1 MENRIIHLDI
11 VSLEDKN
18 LKSLLNRYLKEENL
32 TAMYGQH
39 SYSLAG
45 LNYILSISDIKPE
58 IAFVDV
64 DGLADEQTITVR
76 ELKQH
81 HPHVILVGVSNK
93 SASDIISAG
102 YDAYLQPLF
111 TNSQLTDLISV
122 SKIKV
127 NELPSI
133 NSTDYDYDPDSN
145 TLIKPVKSDFN
156 FSNLDEDDN
165 TETDNSNSEF
175 NSDEDEPVSDS
186 NNDNTT
192 SESKSDA
199 ENKEQNKQHQTR
211 QSEFNNRNKNK
222 HENKHEQHKSDI
234 KSDRNDNHVKSD
246 NNHSSEIKSDEEH
259 EQQHADKH
267 VTEIKSE
274 QKQSRRERYKKNR
287 HNFKQNKVKYAETGS
302 KFNNSND
309 NYKQSK
315 KQDKWEQFKQ
325 KKIAEQKER
334 EKKQASEIKS
344 DEAKKSAKLD
354 RQKTELDL
362 DASIDD
368 MLSQENSDS
377 DFKISVPGYDTKDA
391 ASGDS
396 ASESNNSNK
405 DEKHDNHDDNIPAD
419 LKSDDKNKKPEPD
432 DMVNAPADDGDKPMP
447 DLGGGDDGGVQDNS
461 DNKASGKWINSSN
474 VTSDDAGTSGGLNID
489 FSDDDDLIA
498 GLKNSMSGNDDTVPA
513 DNGSDDQDQN
523 TKYMDE

>member
-18 LKSLLNRYLKEENL
+18 LKSLLNRYLKEEHL

-76 ELKQH
+76 ELKKN

-145 TLIKPVKSDFN
+145 TLIKPAKSDFN
-156 FSNLDEDDN
+156 FSNLDEAADD
-165 TETDNSNSEF
+165 TDTNNSNSEF
-175 NSDEDEPVSDS
+175 NSDEDEPVSNS
-186 NNDNTT
+186 NNNDTT

-199 ENKEQNKQHQTR
+199 GNKEQNKQHQTH
-211 QSEFNNRNKNK
+211 QSKFNNRNKNK
-222 HENKHEQHKSDI
+222 QENRYKQHESDV
-234 KSDRNDNHVKSD
+234 KLDKNDNHVKNE

-259 EQQHADKH
+259 EQHSDNH
-267 VTEIKSE
+267 VAEIKSE
-274 QKQSRRERYKKNR
+274 QRQNRRERYKKNR

-302 KFNNSND
+302 ESNNSND

-315 KQDKWEQFKQ
+315 KQDKWKQFKQ
-325 KKIAEQKER
+325 KKAAEQKEQ
-334 EKKQASEIKS
+334 KQASEIKS
-344 DEAKKSAKLD
+344 EEVKKPSKSTP
-354 RQKTELDL
+354 QKTELDL

-368 MLSQENSDS
+368 MLSQENSGS
-377 DFKISVPGYDTKDA
+377 DFKISVPGDDTQDV
-391 ASGDS
+391 ASDDS

-405 DEKHDNHDDNIPAD
+405 DENHDNHDDDIPAD
-419 LKSDDKNKKPEPD
+419 LKSDDKNKKPNPD
-432 DMVNAPADDGDKPMP
+432 DTIDAPADDGDKPMP
-447 DLGGGDDGGVQDNS
+447 DLGSGDDSGVQDNS
-461 DNKASGKWINSSN
+461 DNKASGKWVNSSN

-498 GLKNSMSGNDDTVPA
+498 GLKNSINGNDDTVPA

-523 TKYMDE
+523 IKHMDQ

>member
-18 LKSLLNRYLKEENL
+18 LKSLLNRYLKEEHL

-111 TNSQLTDLISV
+111 TNSQLTDLISA

-133 NSTDYDYDPDSN
+133 NSTNYDYDPDSN

-156 FSNLDEDDN
+156 FSNLDEDDD
-165 TETDNSNSEF
+165 TDTNNSNSEF

-186 NNDNTT
+186 NNNNAT

-199 ENKEQNKQHQTR
+199 ENKEQNKQHQTH
-211 QSEFNNRNKNK
+211 QSKLNNRNKNK
-222 HENKHEQHKSDI
+222 HEDRHEQHESDV
-234 KSDRNDNHVKSD
+234 KSDRNDNHVKHEE
-246 NNHSSEIKSDEEH
+246 NHSSEIKSDEEH
-259 EQQHADKH
+259 EQQHADNH
-267 VTEIKSE
+267 ATEIKSD
-274 QKQSRRERYKKNR
+274 QRQSRRERYKKNR
-287 HNFKQNKVKYAETGS
+287 HNFKQ
-302 KFNNSND
+302 
-309 NYKQSK
+309 KQSK

-325 KKIAEQKER
+325 KKIAEQKEQ
-334 EKKQASEIKS
+334 EEKQASEIKS
-344 DEAKKSAKLD
+344 DEVRRTDKPIP
-354 RQKTELDL
+354 QKTELDL

-377 DFKISVPGYDTKDA
+377 DFKISVPGYDTKDI
-391 ASGDS
+391 ASDDS
-396 ASESNNSNK
+396 TSESNNSNK

-419 LKSDDKNKKPEPD
+419 LKPDDKNKKPEPD
-432 DMVNAPADDGDKPMP
+432 DTVDAPADDGDKPMP

-461 DNKASGKWINSSN
+461 DNKTRGKWINSSN

-498 GLKNSMSGNDDTVPA
+498 GLKNSINSNDDTVPA

-523 TKYMDE
+523 TKHMDE